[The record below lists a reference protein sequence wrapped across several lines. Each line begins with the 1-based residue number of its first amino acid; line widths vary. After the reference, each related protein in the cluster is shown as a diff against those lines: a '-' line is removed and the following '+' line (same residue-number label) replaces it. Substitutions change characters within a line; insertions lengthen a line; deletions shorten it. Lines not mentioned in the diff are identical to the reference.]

1 MAIPREIGILDISGK
16 YQLNK
21 ALSDETDEILRL
33 QGIPWIKRKA
43 VRVASVYLAVKH
55 STNAD
60 GVERIETKQ
69 TLTGGVG
76 GNVEN
81 RILDWERREVD
92 DPLFGQLIARSR
104 RTPLDELDKDWLK
117 QGWTDE
123 VKEHGIVVTRVEG
136 NPAKGG
142 KKWAMEQTWG
152 FEEID
157 GERRCARHLDFLGPD
172 GEKVRARL
180 VYDYQG
186 TL

>member
-1 MAIPREIGILDISGK
+1 MALPREVGLLDVSGK

-21 ALSDETDEILRL
+21 GLSDETDEILRL
-33 QGIPWIKRKA
+33 QGLPWIKRKA
-43 VRVASVYLAVKH
+43 ARVASVYLTVRHFKDAN
-55 STNAD
+55 S
-60 GVERIETKQ
+60 VEHIETKQ
-69 TLTGGVG
+69 TLSGGVG
-76 GNVEN
+76 GNTEH
-81 RILDWERREVD
+81 RILDWEQREVD
-92 DPLFGQLIARSR
+92 DPLFGPLLARSR
-104 RTPLDELDKDWLK
+104 RAQLDDVDKDWLK

-123 VKEHGIVVTRVEG
+123 VQDLGIVLTYVEG

-157 GERRCARHLDFLGPD
+157 GERRSTRHLDFLGPA

-186 TL
+186 PL